1 MKKNIEKIKSSLKL
15 SIKFAISKIGI
26 TFYFLFLLAQLPLA
40 ISWGKILS
48 LFLFDLIFDIKVF
61 DTELLFTIIYLIVLM
76 SVIFFILNLVLIG
89 ALINSILS
97 FQRREKVSITS
108 SIKTAS
114 KKFRK
119 LVLVGF
125 LVVILNFLSM
135 TSNIVYLFS
144 MNKNINNVDKLEKFN
159 VQLNYVILILD
170 SLSMFGKP
178 IIQIPE
184 NLIDLCIIND
194 PYCLSSLISN
204 AFMLSTIFLILI
216 KFIFIFI
223 LQEIMLTEQN
233 LIFTIKKS
241 LKYLKEN
248 FVEISLVWSFSVLI
262 FLFVIVIISSIG
274 YLFPLLIYYIADVLA
289 FLLVLVFQT
298 SYYINFVIKQK

>member
-262 FLFVIVIISSIG
+262 FLFVIIIISSIG
-274 YLFPLLIYYIADVLA
+274 YLSPLLIYYIADVLA
-289 FLLVLVFQT
+289 FLLVLAFQT